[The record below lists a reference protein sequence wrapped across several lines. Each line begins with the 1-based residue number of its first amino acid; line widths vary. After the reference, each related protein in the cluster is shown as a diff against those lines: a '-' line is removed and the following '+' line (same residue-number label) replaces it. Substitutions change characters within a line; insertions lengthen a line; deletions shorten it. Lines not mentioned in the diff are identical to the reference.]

1 MSADNNARAGSSM
14 ISDATYATR
23 EILVDARDIDAEEVD
38 PKVRK
43 RLYNRQKLRDVR
55 RQEKEELTRLRA
67 EVQACTE
74 RVLAHPRLLPW
85 KDIADELRQGL
96 IATNVRNQDLK
107 QAAARL
113 WRILQVLVP
122 WTQTMPSAAVASLLP
137 HQSDWRQHALL
148 GATGDVRVMS
158 YKWITE
164 RLYHNTAMALAQYE
178 RGDEG
183 LVSLV
188 ECRDDA
194 MAYVVIR
201 DPRVCSATLE
211 DVTEAQRR
219 IYCKLPPSNRLDHE
233 FLEAAFGANAD
244 IVHTFSGDGELSG
257 VARLFVDET
266 RSVLVTTHVAVD
278 ASTRGHVPAN
288 DNTVE
293 GWIVND
299 RLSETLTR
307 VREYWVMGFPA
318 LASRDAYAAVMHVDV
333 STLQT
338 KTDDDI
344 YQTYSRLMR
353 QAVAG
358 QLQHCRAMFYETLA
372 QVQGE
377 KSPGTK
383 R

>member
-1 MSADNNARAGSSM
+1 THRDQRSEPRPEAGGRASVAHIAGAGPVDTDDAIGSRGRLCRSIF
-14 ISDATYATR
+14 ISSYATF
-23 EILVDARDIDAEEVD
+23 
-38 PKVRK
+38 
-43 RLYNRQKLRDVR
+43 Q
-55 RQEKEELTRLRA
+55 
-67 EVQACTE
+67 C
-74 RVLAHPRLLPW
+74 
-85 KDIADELRQGL
+85 
-96 IATNVRNQDLK
+96 LK
-107 QAAARL
+107 
-113 WRILQVLVP
+113 
-122 WTQTMPSAAVASLLP
+122 ASLLP

-233 FLEAAFGANAD
+233 FLEAAFGTNAD
-244 IVHTFSGDGELSG
+244 IVHVFVGEGEPSG
-257 VARLFVDET
+257 VSRLFVDET
-266 RSVLVTTHVAVD
+266 RSVLVTTHVTVD
-278 ASTRGHVPAN
+278 ASTTGAHLSAN
-288 DNTVE
+288 GNTLE

-307 VREYWVMGFPA
+307 VREYWVMGFPT
-318 LASRDAYAAVMHVDV
+318 LASREAYAAAMHVDE

-338 KTDDDI
+338 KTDDQV
-344 YQTYSRLMR
+344 YRAYMWHMR
-353 QAVAG
+353 QATAA
-358 QLQHCRAMFYETLA
+358 QMRHCRANFYETLA
-372 QVQGE
+372 QVQHERRANARMME
-377 KSPGTK
+377 KGA
-383 R
+383 RA